1 MQTFYVYIT
10 DLYGGDL
17 NYNYITRLKV
27 KANTIRGA
35 ICKVSRATGLKFRH
49 QYAEIYHSTTKLTGL
64 VIESEI
70 SEVDYLE
77 ELYKGAETL

>member
-10 DLYGGDL
+10 DLFGGDL
-17 NYNYITRLKV
+17 NYSYVTRFKV
-27 KANTIRGA
+27 EANTIRGA
-35 ICKVSRATGLKFRH
+35 VWKVSRATGLKFRN
-49 QYAEIYHSTTKLTGL
+49 QYAEIYHSTTRLTGL

-70 SEVDYLE
+70 SEADYLE